1 MKDRA
6 DRVGV
11 LGVSEGATQEEIKKA
26 FLILAKKFHPDV
38 NQLKD
43 ASKKFAD
50 INEAYETLGD

>member
-1 MKDRA
+1 
-6 DRVGV
+6 V

-43 ASKKFAD
+43 ASKKFSD